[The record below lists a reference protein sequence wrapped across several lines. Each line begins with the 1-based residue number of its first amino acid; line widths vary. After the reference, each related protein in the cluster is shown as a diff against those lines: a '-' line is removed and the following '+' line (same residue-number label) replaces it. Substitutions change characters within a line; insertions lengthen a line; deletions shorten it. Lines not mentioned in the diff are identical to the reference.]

1 LRKVA
6 FAVLVVC
13 LVVSLFFNGYLYYQL
28 TSKHSPTF
36 FSFVFD
42 STMQKLV
49 NGTLYLNL
57 TFEVVEG
64 NLTVKAEVNAES
76 YNRYAALALQFDS
89 DNNGTI
95 DIRYWPEDDIY
106 VYQFFRDDSQFLLR
120 ANNMTRRSWDSYWGW
135 LPDGEIY
142 TCSIFSGFFEQ
153 KSPFH
158 TCSYKEGVYTF
169 YFTFPVKPTEFNFDI
184 RINSTLTPTEY
195 SWLDGEH
202 GIQGKL
208 VRVLYGIVPFSGE
221 PERGRAV
228 YVPPFRFIE

>member
-95 DIRYWPEDDIY
+95 DIRYWEEIDFGYFGPGDDLA
-106 VYQFFRDDSQFLLR
+106 FFLR
-120 ANNMTRRSWDSYWGW
+120 PNNETRPATIEYWYW
-135 LPDGEIY
+135 YPDGRIY
-142 TCSIFSGFFEQ
+142 TCSIFKGFYERPSQ
-153 KSPFH
+153 YH
-158 TCSYKEGVYTF
+158 YCTYENGVYTF
-169 YFTFPVKPTEFNFDI
+169 HFTHRRTHENPN
-184 RINSTLTPTEY
+184 LA
-195 SWLDGEH
+195 
-202 GIQGKL
+202 IQGKL
-208 VRVLYGIVPFSGE
+208 VRVLYGIVPFNGGALKGMS
-221 PERGRAV
+221 V
-228 YVPPFRFIE
+228 YIPPFKFME